1 MTQSTPK
8 ACLLCGMYYDTRNLC
23 AKMTSDE
30 LCEMNANSQVLK
42 VKRGKILSDDLLDHW
57 PIVAVSSGVLSLK
70 HLLSDGRRVIAALF
84 MRGDILDLRTASSR
98 KAGYLAALSNTSL
111 CLLSPPV
118 FDTVLTNNPRARIVA
133 WEGLNAQ
140 AFSAINHASDLAKKQ
155 ALEKLASF
163 IFECRH
169 RTSKKQRNLVEIPI
183 RRRDLA
189 DYLGMQPETVSRS
202 FKELETQGILKVT
215 DLSTVQILLLPVL
228 RRIAD
233 GDRVAQIADRDSG
246 PQFKIVVADG

>member
-1 MTQSTPK
+1 MTQNAPK
-8 ACLLCGMYYDTRNLC
+8 SCLPCAMYYDTGNLC
-23 AKMTSDE
+23 AKMTMDE
-30 LCEMNANSQVLK
+30 LGEMNAHSQVLK

-57 PIVAVSSGVLSLK
+57 PIVAVSAGVLSLQ
-70 HLLSDGRRVIAALF
+70 HLLSDGRRVIGALF

-98 KAGYLAALSNTSL
+98 KAGYLAALSNASL
-111 CLLSPPV
+111 CLLSPRV
-118 FDTVLTNNPRARIVA
+118 FDEVLANNPRARIVA

-169 RTSKKQRNLVEIPI
+169 RTSGNQGDLVKIPI

-189 DYLGMQPETVSRS
+189 EYLGMQPETVSRS
-202 FKELETQGILKVT
+202 FKELESLGVLKVT
-215 DLSTVQILLLPVL
+215 DLSTVQILLLAVL
-228 RRIAD
+228 RRIAN
-233 GDRVAQIADRDSG
+233 GDRVAQMANRDSG
-246 PQFKIVVADG
+246 PQLKIVVAER

>member
-1 MTQSTPK
+1 MTQTTPK

-98 KAGYLAALSNTSL
+98 KAGYLAALSNASL
-111 CLLSPPV
+111 CLLSPQV

-233 GDRVAQIADRDSG
+233 GDRVAQIVDRDSG